1 VESGAPTAPVVTF
14 SGVPAQRPAMAQE
27 TISVEGMACGSCEE
41 TVESAVA
48 ALEGTESVE
57 ADNTTD
63 TVEIEGDVDG
73 DAVADAIEDAGYTV
87 LG

>member
-1 VESGAPTAPVVTF
+1 
-14 SGVPAQRPAMAQE
+14 MAQE

-41 TVESAVA
+41 AVETAVA
-48 ALEGTESVE
+48 ALAGAESVE

-63 TVEIEGDVDG
+63 TVDIEGDVDTSE
-73 DAVADAIEDAGYTV
+73 VTDAIEDAGYTV

>member
-1 VESGAPTAPVVTF
+1 
-14 SGVPAQRPAMAQE
+14 MAQE

-41 TVESAVA
+41 AVETAVA
-48 ALEGTESVE
+48 ALEGAESVE

-63 TVEIEGDVDG
+63 TVEIEGDVDP
-73 DAVADAIEDAGYTV
+73 AEAADAIEEAGYTV

>member
-1 VESGAPTAPVVTF
+1 
-14 SGVPAQRPAMAQE
+14 MAQE

-41 TVESAVA
+41 AVETAVT
-48 ALEGTESVE
+48 ALAGAESVE

-63 TVEIEGDVDG
+63 TVDIEGDVDTSE
-73 DAVADAIEDAGYTV
+73 VTDAIEDAGYTV

>member
-1 VESGAPTAPVVTF
+1 MTETLSTPSALL
-14 SGVPAQRPAMAQE
+14 RAMAQQ
-27 TISVEGMACGSCEE
+27 ISVEGMACGSCEE
-41 TVESAVA
+41 AVETAVA

-63 TVEIEGDVDG
+63 TVEIEGEVDD